1 MRAPRGRAAAA
12 AAAAAPPPPP
22 RVAGPPPGYDHRA
35 ALGAPSL
42 ALVRARHPEL
52 LDLAL
57 SGALL
62 AVPRPAEYAERRE
75 DGYLEPEV
83 VYLVGTAH
91 LSARSAADVARVVE
105 AVRPESVVV
114 ELCKGRA
121 AQMYDVDV
129 EAEGGGAGGGEDGNI
144 DGGGDSSSSS
154 SNPFGGMAG
163 GSLLGAVGRSAAL
176 GGAPALA
183 LRLAL
188 ASLSAR
194 FAARAGA
201 GAPGAE
207 FRAARRAAES
217 VGAQLVL
224 GDRPIEV
231 TLRRAWDALSWR
243 ERVALA
249 AELARGAGAGAGAG
263 DADALAAA
271 VDALADDDSAL
282 AAMLA
287 ALSERY
293 PAAASPLVHE
303 RDLYL
308 AWSLRRSKA
317 VNGARAVVGVVGR
330 GHLRGVCHALA
341 ERGGPPLRFRDLAG
355 ARGGGGGKEE
365 QRWGAARRLAV
376 EAAAAGGCWWLWEL
390 WSARTG

>member
-1 MRAPRGRAAAA
+1 MRAPRVRAAAA
-12 AAAAAPPPPP
+12 APPPPPP

-52 LDLAL
+52 LDLAI

-62 AVPRPAEYAERRE
+62 AVPRPAEYSERRE

-105 AVRPESVVV
+105 AVHPESVVV

-121 AQMYDVDV
+121 AQMY
-129 EAEGGGAGGGEDGNI
+129 GG
-144 DGGGDSSSSS
+144 DGGDGDGGDGERASGNAGSSR

-163 GSLLGAVGRSAAL
+163 GSLLGAVGRSASL

-201 GAPGAE
+201 GAPGEE
-207 FRAARRAAES
+207 FRAARRAAER

-243 ERVALA
+243 ERGALA
-249 AELARGAGAGAGAG
+249 AELARGAGAAGAG
-263 DADALAAA
+263 GGGGGDAAALAAA
-271 VDALADDDSAL
+271 VDALTEDDSAL

-341 ERGGPPLRFRDLAG
+341 ERDGPPLSFRDLAG
-355 ARGGGGGKEE
+355 VRGGGGGGKEE

-376 EAAAAGGCWWLWEL
+376 EVAAAGGCWWLWEL
-390 WSARTG
+390 WSTRAG